1 MFQYII
7 NYPEGFYL
15 KFVSTPNKKKQKW
28 REQNNFEPRNWI
40 IFYFVNIIY
49 NFIPI
54 SESNSN
60 HYYSLFYLSLF
71 PSLCL
76 SVSLYFS
83 ISLFISLFA
92 FLSLLTIITVWIC
105 KVLTICSI
113 SFSLSLPLSLTLSFF
128 FSIGPLFRA
137 PLLGVVFSLSFK
149 TPPSPFS
156 LSLCLF
162 LSFFLSL
169 SLSRYLSNYM

>member
-71 PSLCL
+71 PSSL
-76 SVSLYFS
+76 SLSFSL
-83 ISLFISLFA
+83 SLFA
-92 FLSLLTIITVWIC
+92 SLSLLTIITVWIC

-113 SFSLSLPLSLTLSFF
+113 SFSLSLTLSFF

-162 LSFFLSL
+162 LSFFLSFY
-169 SLSRYLSNYM
+169 YLDIFLIICNVIYIFN